1 MSQCMYSSCQLRPVL
16 CITQSTMPSQPT
28 ACIPRTYNYL
38 TYKFFMLQCK
48 ITMPY
53 IPRIVR
59 CCVCS
64 GWPLGGK
71 RSVWV
76 LCGQSTLCIPKLE
89 NWVAISSTV
98 SRMGIGIAHDNVN
111 AHVSQ
116 RYQLSCSTPYS
127 HMNKRCMYVRTHACL
142 PYVWCIRYYHSIC
155 TSCNTAHH
163 LYSAHI
169 LALRQILILLTL
181 LADVCLSV
189 QSTIHCLAINML
201 INFMLMSCMQ
211 LSQSIYTYICT

>member
-1 MSQCMYSSCQLRPVL
+1 MFV
-16 CITQSTMPSQPT
+16 
-28 ACIPRTYNYL
+28 
-38 TYKFFMLQCK
+38 LQCK

-53 IPRIVR
+53 IPCIVR

-98 SRMGIGIAHDNVN
+98 SRMGIGIAHENVN

-127 HMNKRCMYVRTHACL
+127 HMNKRCMYVRTHACMPTRCL
-142 PYVWCIRYYHSIC
+142 MHTLLSLNLHIMQYC
-155 TSCNTAHH
+155 TPLH

-169 LALRQILILLTL
+169 LALCQILILLTL
-181 LADVCLSV
+181 LADACPSV
-189 QSTIHCLAINML
+189 QSPYIALQL
-201 INFMLMSCMQ
+201 IACR
-211 LSQSIYTYICT
+211 YAY